1 MTCSSHSK
9 RSSHTLRPFVPP
21 PLIKPLLALGV
32 VAWLFHFAPNSLQA
46 RVKLES
52 ICTVYGPQEI
62 KLTGLGLVV
71 GLNGTGDGGKN
82 MPAMRALQ
90 AALQRM
96 NAPTVV
102 EELEDANNVAVVLV
116 EATIPRSG
124 IRRGQRL
131 DCYVSSLMGAKSL
144 RGGRLLLSPLTV
156 GKVDETHSPALASGP
171 IYIEGADVLTT
182 GKIPDGVL
190 VLNNFMS
197 EFIEDRKEDG
207 YFVTLLLEAVHSTF
221 HGASEVARVING
233 EFSFE
238 AGTNELAKAISPGVV
253 EVKVPK
259 QYVSDP
265 VRFLSLLLSVGIDNP
280 HTEARV
286 VVNVKSETIIV
297 TGEVEIS
304 PVVIS
309 HKNLTVQVGNQ
320 ISLEEAPP
328 PRFVPLMDRDA
339 SQSPQRLD
347 DLVKALNQLR
357 VPTSDI
363 IQILRELHRS
373 GKLHAVYVE
382 N

>member
-1 MTCSSHSK
+1 
-9 RSSHTLRPFVPP
+9 
-21 PLIKPLLALGV
+21 
-32 VAWLFHFAPNSLQA
+32 
-46 RVKLES
+46 
-52 ICTVYGPQEI
+52 
-62 KLTGLGLVV
+62 
-71 GLNGTGDGGKN
+71 
-82 MPAMRALQ
+82 
-90 AALQRM
+90 
-96 NAPTVV
+96 
-102 EELEDANNVAVVLV
+102 
-116 EATIPRSG
+116 
-124 IRRGQRL
+124 
-131 DCYVSSLMGAKSL
+131 
-144 RGGRLLLSPLTV
+144 LTV
-156 GKVDETHSPALASGP
+156 GKVDETNAPALASGP

-182 GKIPDGVL
+182 GKIPNGVL
-190 VLNNFMS
+190 VMNNFMA
-197 EFIEDRKEDG
+197 EFVEVRKDNQ
-207 YFVTLLLEAVHSTF
+207 YFVTLLLEDAHSTF
-221 HGASEVARVING
+221 HSASEVARVINA

-238 AGTNELAKAISPGVV
+238 ARTNELAKAISPGVI
-253 EVKVPK
+253 EVQVPD

-286 VVNVKSETIIV
+286 VVNVKSETIVV

-320 ISLEEAPP
+320 APFDNAPEA
-328 PRFVPLMDRDA
+328 RFVPLVDREE

-363 IQILRELHRS
+363 IQILRELNRS

>member
-1 MTCSSHSK
+1 MQSPK
-9 RSSHTLRPFVPP
+9 FF
-21 PLIKPLLALGV
+21 LALTL
-32 VAWLFHFAPNSLQA
+32 VAGLFHVSPGSVAYG

-52 ICTVYGPQEI
+52 LCTVYGPQEV

-82 MPAMRALQ
+82 LPAMRALQ

-96 NAPTVV
+96 NAPAVL
-102 EELEDANNVAVVLV
+102 EELKNANNVAVVLI

-131 DCYVSSLMGAKSL
+131 DGYVSSLMGAKSL
-144 RGGRLLLSPLTV
+144 RGGRLLVSPLTI
-156 GKVDETHSPALASGP
+156 GKVDESQTPALASGP
-171 IYIEGADVLTT
+171 IYIEGSDILTT
-182 GKIPDGVL
+182 GKIPGGVL
-190 VLNNFMS
+190 VMNNFMA
-197 EFIEDRKEDG
+197 EFIEDRKELG
-207 YFVTLLLEAVHSTF
+207 YFVTLLLETSHSSF
-221 HGASEVARVING
+221 HSASEVARVINA

-238 AGTNELAKAISPGVV
+238 TNTNELAKAVSPGVI
-253 EVKVPK
+253 EVKVPD

-265 VRFLSLLLSVGIDNP
+265 VRFLSLLLGVGIDNP

-286 VVNVKSETIIV
+286 VVNVKSETIVV

-309 HKNLTVQVGNQ
+309 HKNLTVQVGDQ
-320 ISLEEAPP
+320 GLLESEPQS
-328 PRFVPLMDRDA
+328 RFVPILDRDA

>member
-1 MTCSSHSK
+1 MRITK
-9 RSSHTLRPFVPP
+9 TLLP
-21 PLIKPLLALGV
+21 IILAACV
-32 VAWLFHFAPNSLQA
+32 FSAWSPSAFG

-82 MPAMRALQ
+82 LPAMRALQ
-90 AALQRM
+90 AALERM
-96 NAPTVV
+96 NAPAAI
-102 EELEDANNVAVVLV
+102 EELKNADNVAVVLI

-124 IRRGQRL
+124 IRRGQRM
-131 DCYVSSLMGAKSL
+131 DCHVSSLMGAKSL
-144 RGGRLLLSPLTV
+144 RGGRLLVSPLTI
-156 GKVDETHSPALASGP
+156 GKVDETQTPALASGP
-171 IYIEGADVLTT
+171 IYIEGPDVLTT

-190 VLNNFMS
+190 VLNNFMA
-197 EFIEDRKEDG
+197 EFIEDRKEQG
-207 YFVTLLLEAVHSTF
+207 YYVTLLLETSHSSF
-221 HGASEVARVING
+221 HGASEVARVINA

-238 AGTNELAKAISPGVV
+238 SGTNELAKATSPGVI
-253 EVKVPK
+253 EVKVPD

-265 VRFLSLLLSVGIDNP
+265 VRFLALLLGVGIDNP
-280 HTEARV
+280 QTEARV
-286 VVNVKSETIIV
+286 VVNVKSETIVV

-309 HKNLTVQVGNQ
+309 HKNLTVQVGDQ
-320 ISLEEAPP
+320 TFADDGSQA
-328 PRFVPLMDRDA
+328 RFVPLLDRDA

-357 VPTSDI
+357 VPTGDI
-363 IQILRELHRS
+363 IQILRELNRS
-373 GKLHAVYVE
+373 GKLHAVYIE

>member
-1 MTCSSHSK
+1 MRNT
-9 RSSHTLRPFVPP
+9 RTLLP
-21 PLIKPLLALGV
+21 IV
-32 VAWLFHFAPNSLQA
+32 VATCIILAWSPETVFA

-82 MPAMRALQ
+82 LPAMRALQ

-96 NAPTVV
+96 NAPAAL
-102 EELEDANNVAVVLV
+102 EELKNADNVAVVLI

-124 IRRGQRL
+124 IRRGQRI

-144 RGGRLLLSPLTV
+144 RGGRLLVSPLTI
-156 GKVDETHSPALASGP
+156 GKVDETQTPALASGP
-171 IYIEGADVLTT
+171 IYIEGPDVLTT
-182 GKIPDGVL
+182 GKIPGGVL
-190 VLNNFMS
+190 VLNNFMA
-197 EFIEDRKEDG
+197 EFIEDRKEQG
-207 YFVTLLLEAVHSTF
+207 YYVTLLLETSHSSF
-221 HGASEVARVING
+221 HSASEVARVINA

-238 AGTNELAKAISPGVV
+238 SGTNELAKATSPGVI
-253 EVKVPK
+253 EVNVPD

-265 VRFLSLLLSVGIDNP
+265 VRFLALLLGVGIDNP
-280 HTEARV
+280 QTEARV
-286 VVNVKSETIIV
+286 VVNVKSETIVV

-309 HKNLTVQVGNQ
+309 HKNLTVQVGDQ
-320 ISLEEAPP
+320 TFAEDEAQA
-328 PRFVPLMDRDA
+328 RFVPLLDRDA

-373 GKLHAVYVE
+373 GKLHAVYIE

>member
-1 MTCSSHSK
+1 MKSPV
-9 RSSHTLRPFVPP
+9 TLRQPKTIFVIA
-21 PLIKPLLALGV
+21 LTTLLWHGLLANTG
-32 VAWLFHFAPNSLQA
+32 HA

-71 GLNGTGDGGKN
+71 GLDGTGDGGRN
-82 MPAMRALQ
+82 LPAMRALQ
-90 AALQRM
+90 AALERM
-96 NAPTVV
+96 NAPAAL
-102 EELEDANNVAVVLV
+102 EELKNSDNVAVVLI
-116 EATIPRSG
+116 EATIPRAG

-131 DCYVSSLMGAKSL
+131 DCYVSSLMGAESL
-144 RGGRLLLSPLTV
+144 RGGRLLLAPLTR
-156 GKVDETHSPALASGP
+156 GKVDETYAPALASGP
-171 IYIEGADVLTT
+171 IYIEGSDVLTT
-182 GKIPDGVL
+182 GKIPGGVT
-190 VLNNFMS
+190 VLNNFIA

-207 YFVTLLLEAVHSTF
+207 YYVTLLLEEAHSTF
-221 HGASEVARVING
+221 HSANEVARVINA

-238 AGTNELAKAISPGVV
+238 ARTKELAKATSPGVI
-253 EVKVPK
+253 EVKVPD
-259 QYVSDP
+259 QYINDP
-265 VRFLSLLLSVGIDNP
+265 VRFLSLLLGVGIDNP

-320 ISLEEAPP
+320 NLIGEEPEA
-328 PRFVPLMDRDA
+328 RFVAITDRDQGQA
-339 SQSPQRLD
+339 PQRLD

>member
-1 MTCSSHSK
+1 
-9 RSSHTLRPFVPP
+9 
-21 PLIKPLLALGV
+21 
-32 VAWLFHFAPNSLQA
+32 
-46 RVKLES
+46 
-52 ICTVYGPQEI
+52 
-62 KLTGLGLVV
+62 
-71 GLNGTGDGGKN
+71 
-82 MPAMRALQ
+82 
-90 AALQRM
+90 
-96 NAPTVV
+96 
-102 EELEDANNVAVVLV
+102 
-116 EATIPRSG
+116 
-124 IRRGQRL
+124 
-131 DCYVSSLMGAKSL
+131 MGAKSL
-144 RGGRLLLSPLTV
+144 RGGRLLLSPLLMKA
-156 GKVDETHSPALASGP
+156 GDDHAPALASGP
-171 IYIEGADVLTT
+171 IYIEGPDVLTA

-190 VLNNFMS
+190 VLNNFMA

-221 HGASEVARVING
+221 HSASEVARVINA

-238 AGTNELAKAISPGVV
+238 AGTNELAKAVSPGVI
-253 EVKVPK
+253 EVKVPD

-265 VRFLSLLLSVGIDNP
+265 VRFLSLLLGVGIDNP

-286 VVNVKSETIIV
+286 VVNVKSETIVV

-320 ISLEEAPP
+320 PFLENAPEA
-328 PRFVPLMDRDA
+328 RFVPILDRDA

>member
-1 MTCSSHSK
+1 MICSSRSNKSRDRAVRDNGLGRK
-9 RSSHTLRPFVPP
+9 RA
-21 PLIKPLLALGV
+21 LALV
-32 VAWLFHFAPNSLQA
+32 TVMLLVHFLANTAQA
-46 RVKLES
+46 RIKLES
-52 ICTVYGPQEI
+52 ICSVYGPQEI

-82 MPAMRALQ
+82 LPAMRALQ
-90 AALQRM
+90 AALERM
-96 NAPTVV
+96 NAPAVL
-102 EELEDANNVAVVLV
+102 EELKNANNVAVVLI
-116 EATIPRSG
+116 EATIPRAG
-124 IRRGQRL
+124 IRRGQRI

-144 RGGRLLLSPLTV
+144 RGGRLLVSPLTV
-156 GKVDETHSPALASGP
+156 GRINENHAPALASGP
-171 IYIEGADVLTT
+171 IYIESSDILTT
-182 GKIPDGVL
+182 GKIPDGAL
-190 VLNNFMS
+190 VLNNFMA
-197 EFIEDRKEDG
+197 EFIEDRKAAG
-207 YFVTLLLEAVHSTF
+207 YFVTLLLDAAHSTF
-221 HGASEVARVING
+221 HSASEVARVINA

-238 AGTNELAKAISPGVV
+238 ARTNELAKAISPGVV
-253 EVKVPK
+253 EVKVPE
-259 QYVSDP
+259 QYVTDP

-286 VVNVKSETIIV
+286 VVNVKSETIVV

-309 HKNLTVQVGNQ
+309 HKNLTVQVGNDFL
-320 ISLEEAPP
+320 LEAAPQA
-328 PRFVPLMDRDA
+328 RFVPLIDRDE

-373 GKLHAVYVE
+373 GKLHAVYIE

>member
-1 MTCSSHSK
+1 MKTRK
-9 RSSHTLRPFVPP
+9 TIALAV
-21 PLIKPLLALGV
+21 LLACV
-32 VAWLFHFAPNSLQA
+32 FAWPTKTALA

-52 ICTVYGPQEI
+52 ICTVYGPQEV

-71 GLNGTGDGGKN
+71 GLNKTGDGGKN
-82 MPAMRALQ
+82 LPAMRALQ
-90 AALQRM
+90 AALERM
-96 NAPTVV
+96 NAPAAL
-102 EELEDANNVAVVLV
+102 EELKNADNVAVVLL

-124 IRRGQRL
+124 IRRGQRI

-144 RGGRLLLSPLTV
+144 RGGRLLVSPLTI
-156 GKVDETHSPALASGP
+156 GKVDAKEAPALASGP
-171 IYIEGADVLTT
+171 VYIESSDVLTT
-182 GKIPDGVL
+182 GKIPGGVL
-190 VLNNFMS
+190 VLNNFMA
-197 EFIEDRKEDG
+197 EFIEDRKQEG
-207 YFVTLLLEAVHSTF
+207 YFVTLLLETAHSSF
-221 HGASEVARVING
+221 HSASEVARVINE

-238 AGTNELAKAISPGVV
+238 TSTNELAKAISPGVI
-253 EVKVPK
+253 EVKVPE

-286 VVNVKSETIIV
+286 VVNVKSETIVV

-309 HKNLTVQVGNQ
+309 HKNLTVQVGDPTFA
-320 ISLEEAPP
+320 EEDSQA
-328 PRFVPLMDRDA
+328 RFVPLLDRDA

-357 VPTSDI
+357 VPTSDQ

>member
-1 MTCSSHSK
+1 M
-9 RSSHTLRPFVPP
+9 RAAF
-21 PLIKPLLALGV
+21 
-32 VAWLFHFAPNSLQA
+32 A

-52 ICTVYGPQEI
+52 ICSVYGPQEV

-82 MPAMRALQ
+82 LPAMRALQ

-96 NAPTVV
+96 NAPTAL
-102 EELEDANNVAVVLV
+102 EELKNANNVAVVLI

-131 DCYVSSLMGAKSL
+131 DCYISSVMGAKSL
-144 RGGRLLLSPLTV
+144 RGGRLLVCPLTL
-156 GKVDETHSPALASGP
+156 GKVDETQTPALASGP
-171 IYIEGADVLTT
+171 IYIEGTDVLTT
-182 GKIPDGVL
+182 GKIPSGVL
-190 VLNNFMS
+190 VMSNFMA
-197 EFIEDRKEDG
+197 EFVEDRKEEG
-207 YFVTLLLEAVHSTF
+207 YFVTLLLETAHSSF
-221 HGASEVARVING
+221 HSASEVARVINA

-238 AGTNELAKAISPGVV
+238 TSTNELAKAIGPGVI
-253 EVKVPK
+253 EVKVPE

-265 VRFLSLLLSVGIDNP
+265 VRFLSLLLGVGIDNP
-280 HTEARV
+280 HSEARV
-286 VVNVKSETIIV
+286 VVNVKSETIVV

-309 HKNLTVQVGNQ
+309 HKNLTVQVGDQ
-320 ISLEEAPP
+320 VFEEDQPQG
-328 PRFVPLMDRDA
+328 RFVPLLDRDA

>member
-1 MTCSSHSK
+1 MRVTK
-9 RSSHTLRPFVPP
+9 TV
-21 PLIKPLLALGV
+21 LAIMV
-32 VAWLFHFAPNSLQA
+32 VVGCYSIHPVSTAYA
-46 RVKLES
+46 RIKLES
-52 ICTVYGPQEI
+52 LCTVYGPQEI

-82 MPAMRALQ
+82 LPAMRALQ

-96 NAPTVV
+96 NAPAMV
-102 EELEDANNVAVVLV
+102 EELKNANNVAVVLI
-116 EATIPRSG
+116 EATIPRTG

-144 RGGRLLLSPLTV
+144 RGGRLLVSPLTI
-156 GKVDETHSPALASGP
+156 GKVDEAQTPALASGP
-171 IYIEGADVLTT
+171 IYIEGPDVQTT

-190 VLNNFMS
+190 VMNNFMA
-197 EFIEDRKEDG
+197 EFIEDRKQDG
-207 YFVTLLLEAVHSTF
+207 YFVTLLLEASHSSF
-221 HGASEVARVING
+221 HSASEVARVINS

-238 AGTNELAKAISPGVV
+238 TNTNELAKAIGPGVI
-253 EVKVPK
+253 EVRVPE

-265 VRFLSLLLSVGIDNP
+265 VRFLALLLGVGIDNP

-286 VVNVKSETIIV
+286 VVNVKSETIVV

-309 HKNLTVQVGNQ
+309 HKNLTVQVGDQ
-320 ISLEEAPP
+320 IFAEEQPQS
-328 PRFVPLMDRDA
+328 RFVPLLDRDA

-382 N
+382 S